1 MALSRR
7 SFLAAGA
14 TAAALPTLGS
24 LAGCAAMGG
33 GSAPMA
39 TTLAPGVTR
48 VRVGSM
54 TVTSLPDGVAER
66 PLAEGFV
73 RNVPLAQVQAALAEA
88 GLPTDKLTIPFTAF
102 LVESGNRK
110 VLMDAGN
117 GSFGAP
123 TAGRLLQSL
132 AAAGVQPAQIDTVLI
147 THFHGD
153 HINGLRSKEGQLV
166 FPNARI
172 HVPAPEW
179 TWWMDD
185 ARMNAAPEAARGAF
199 NAVRRVFGPIAQQVE
214 RFEPGRELLPG
225 IRSMPA
231 FGHTA
236 GHTAFMVESGGQKL
250 MYWGDTT
257 NVAALFVRNPDWAV
271 MFDADAEAARKVRR
285 QLMEMAVRENLLLAG
300 YHLPQPGI
308 GRLKP
313 RGTGYEFTP
322 VV

>member
-1 MALSRR
+1 MTTSRR

-14 TAAALPTLGS
+14 SLAALPLI
-24 LAGCAAMGG
+24 GCQTTTAAP
-33 GSAPMA
+33 AV
-39 TTLAPGVTR
+39 TTVAPGIVR
-48 VRVGSM
+48 VQVGSM

-73 RNVPLAQVQAALAEA
+73 RNATLAQVQAALAEA

-102 LVESGNRK
+102 VVDTGKNK
-110 VLMDAGN
+110 VLLDGGN
-117 GSFGAP
+117 GTFGAP
-123 TAGRLLQSL
+123 TAGRLVQSL
-132 AAAGVQPAQIDTVLI
+132 AAAGLQPTQIDAVI
-147 THFHGD
+147 ISHFHGD
-153 HINGLRSKEGQLV
+153 HINGLRSKEGQLT
-166 FPNARI
+166 FPNAKVM
-172 HVPAPEW
+172 VPAPEW

-185 ARMNAAPEAARGAF
+185 ARMNALAENARGNF
-199 NAVRRVFGPIAQQVE
+199 MAVRRVFGPIAQTVE

-236 GHTAFMVESGGQKL
+236 GHTAFVIESGGQRL
-250 MYWGDTT
+250 LYWGDTT
-257 NVAALFVRNPDWAV
+257 NIAALFVRNPDWAV

-285 QLMEMAVRENLLLAG
+285 QLMELVVKENLLLAG
-300 YHLPQPGI
+300 YHLGAPGI

-322 VV
+322 IA